1 MLQFMWEQV
10 SVQGLQAHLRAL
22 ISTHKQSLAQLDFYT
37 THIAPFL
44 DVEISGFEEE
54 TRARGMFCQAFGLVT
69 QSGSASAGAQGRME
83 KGTRL
88 LRDVEVCH
96 TFFVL

>member
-1 MLQFMWEQV
+1 MLQFTWEQV
-10 SVQGLQAHLRAL
+10 SVPELQAHLRAL
-22 ISTHKQSLAQLDFYT
+22 ISAHNQSLAQLDFYP

-44 DVEISGFEEE
+44 DIEISGSEEE

-69 QSGSASAGAQGRME
+69 QSGSAGAQGRME

-96 TFFVL
+96 TFFVH